1 MYVPAVRP
9 QKEQGVLLGTYNFM
23 AQQIEIDMF
32 DEGEAESVPL
42 LLEGQLAET
51 QIQKAM
57 LANVQMTLSGEPNEE
72 ISFAV

>member
-1 MYVPAVRP
+1 
-9 QKEQGVLLGTYNFM
+9 M